1 MERKSPFCSGE
12 IYHLYNRGVNKSPI
26 FLDDHDRWRFIIL
39 LYLCNG
45 SLDVRLC
52 DLKGMPLSDYFKLN
66 RGQPLVEI
74 FSYCLMPNHFHLLLK
89 GLTDKGL
96 SKFMQ
101 KISTGYGM
109 YFNIK
114 HQRTGPIFEGRFKSK
129 HVDNDAYLEYLLAYI
144 HLNPVKIKDED
155 SWSGKTIK
163 NKKEASKIIKSY
175 RFSSYQYFLGQK
187 RPEDI
192 LLDTDLLPIDSKY
205 LKDFDSL
212 AEIWTN
218 SEFA

>member
-1 MERKSPFCSGE
+1 MGKKIAISHSETKLPEKSIKTVEEPRK
-12 IYHLYNRGVNKSPI
+12 
-26 FLDDHDRWRFIIL
+26 FL
-39 LYLCNG
+39 
-45 SLDVRLC
+45 
-52 DLKGMPLSDYFKLN
+52 
-66 RGQPLVEI
+66 E
-74 FSYCLMPNHFHLLLK
+74 
-89 GLTDKGL
+89 
-96 SKFMQ
+96 
-101 KISTGYGM
+101 
-109 YFNIK
+109 
-114 HQRTGPIFEGRFKSK
+114 
-129 HVDNDAYLEYLLAYI
+129 
-144 HLNPVKIKDED
+144 NPVKITDED